1 MKSILHPLNHNFKST
16 HRMTVVCCFI
26 SILMFSWSSFSQ
38 SLEDLQHRAAENN
51 LELKA
56 QFKRFEAQLEDITQA
71 KSWQDPNLSF
81 GYFISPIETR
91 VGPQIARFSLTQKL
105 PWFGTYKA
113 KGDIAAFRAEAEFE
127 KFQDQK
133 LKLFLNVAQKYYD
146 LLALRYITE
155 LETKQLDILENLKVI
170 VESNYKNNKARL
182 VDILRVDLEMDKQLS
197 TIQVLKDQG
206 QVFVTQLNQLMDRQ
220 LNTPVQIL
228 NPKQILE
235 QNESIEIDSMVRNH
249 PRLEAIRKLKAS
261 NEAESVL
268 AKKEAMP
275 QFGLGLDYAI
285 IQDRNVQNAEA
296 GQDAIMP
303 MLSVSLPIF
312 GKKNKSRKKAASL
325 QGESIEFQLENEESR
340 LETEIQVALYKQDE
354 LFSLLSLYDKQLL
367 SLKDILQLSETALA
381 NASMGIEEVLRL
393 QEERL
398 LYEKQR
404 AKTLADLQKT
414 DETLIYLT
422 SNSDL

>member
-1 MKSILHPLNHNFKST
+1 
-16 HRMTVVCCFI
+16 MTLVCCFI

-38 SLEDLQHRAAENN
+38 SLEDLQHLAAENN

>member
-1 MKSILHPLNHNFKST
+1 MKYILHPFNHHFKST
-16 HRMTVVCCFI
+16 HRRTAVCFFI

-51 LELKA
+51 LELKS
-56 QFKRFEAQLEDITQA
+56 QFKHFEAQLEDITQA

-91 VGPQIARFSLTQKL
+91 AGPQIARFSLTQKL

-113 KGDIAAFRAEAEFE
+113 KGDIAAFRADAEFE

-133 LKLFLNVAQKYYD
+133 LKLFLNIAQKYYD

-155 LETKQLDILENLKVI
+155 LETKQLEILENLKAI
-170 VESNYKNNKARL
+170 VESNYKNNKAML

-197 TIQVLKDQG
+197 TIQVLKDQD
-206 QVFVTQLNQLMDRQ
+206 QAFVTQLNQLMDRQ
-220 LNTPVQIL
+220 LKTPVQIL

-235 QNESIEIDSMVRNH
+235 QNEWIEIDSILRNH

-261 NEAESVL
+261 NESESEL

-312 GKKNKSRKKAASL
+312 SKKNKSRKKAASL
-325 QGESIEFQLENEESR
+325 QGESIEFQLKNEESR
-340 LETEIQVALYKQDE
+340 LKTEIQVALYKQDE

-414 DETLIYLT
+414 DKTLIYLT

>member
-16 HRMTVVCCFI
+16 HRMTLVCCFI

-38 SLEDLQHRAAENN
+38 SLEDLQHLAAENN

>member
-16 HRMTVVCCFI
+16 HRMTIVFCFI

-38 SLEDLQHRAAENN
+38 SLEDLQHLAAENN

-261 NEAESVL
+261 NEAESEL

>member
-1 MKSILHPLNHNFKST
+1 MKYILHPFNHHFKST
-16 HRMTVVCCFI
+16 HRRTAVCFFI

-51 LELKA
+51 LELKS
-56 QFKRFEAQLEDITQA
+56 QFKHFEAQLEDITQA

-91 VGPQIARFSLTQKL
+91 AGPQIARFSLTQKL

-133 LKLFLNVAQKYYD
+133 LKLFLNIAQKYYD

-155 LETKQLDILENLKVI
+155 LETKQLEILENLKAI
-170 VESNYKNNKARL
+170 VESNYKNNKAML

-197 TIQVLKDQG
+197 TIQVLKDQD
-206 QVFVTQLNQLMDRQ
+206 QAFVTQLNQLMDRQ
-220 LNTPVQIL
+220 LKTPVQIL

-235 QNESIEIDSMVRNH
+235 QNEWIEIDSILRNH

-261 NEAESVL
+261 NESESEL

-312 GKKNKSRKKAASL
+312 SKKNKSRKKAASL
-325 QGESIEFQLENEESR
+325 QGESIEFQLKNEESR
-340 LETEIQVALYKQDE
+340 LKTEIQVALYKQDE

-414 DETLIYLT
+414 DKTLIYLT

>member
-16 HRMTVVCCFI
+16 HRMTLVCCFI

-38 SLEDLQHRAAENN
+38 SLEDLQHLAAENN

-325 QGESIEFQLENEESR
+325 KGESIEFQLENEESR

>member
-16 HRMTVVCCFI
+16 HRMTLVCCFI

-38 SLEDLQHRAAENN
+38 SLEDLQHLAAENN

-261 NEAESVL
+261 NEAESEL

>member
-16 HRMTVVCCFI
+16 HRMTIVFCFI

-38 SLEDLQHRAAENN
+38 SLEDLQHLAAENN

-235 QNESIEIDSMVRNH
+235 QKERIEIDSMVRNH
-249 PRLEAIRKLKAS
+249 PRLESIRKLKAS
-261 NEAESVL
+261 NEAESEL

>member
-1 MKSILHPLNHNFKST
+1 
-16 HRMTVVCCFI
+16 
-26 SILMFSWSSFSQ
+26 MFSWSSFSQ
-38 SLEDLQHRAAENN
+38 SLEDLQHLAAENN

-155 LETKQLDILENLKVI
+155 LETKQLEILENLKVI

-235 QNESIEIDSMVRNH
+235 QKERIEIDSMVRNH
-249 PRLEAIRKLKAS
+249 PRLESIRKLKAS
-261 NEAESVL
+261 NEAESEL

-354 LFSLLSLYDKQLL
+354 FFSLLSLYDKQLL

-398 LYEKQR
+398 LFEKQR

>member
-1 MKSILHPLNHNFKST
+1 
-16 HRMTVVCCFI
+16 MTIVFCFI

-38 SLEDLQHRAAENN
+38 SLEDLKLRAAENN

-155 LETKQLDILENLKVI
+155 LETIQLDILENLKVI

-182 VDILRVDLEMDKQLS
+182 VDILRVDLETDKQLS

-325 QGESIEFQLENEESR
+325 KGESIEFQLENEESR

>member
-16 HRMTVVCCFI
+16 HRMTIVFCFV

-38 SLEDLQHRAAENN
+38 SLEDLQLRAAENN

-249 PRLEAIRKLKAS
+249 PRLEAIRKLKAY
-261 NEAESVL
+261 NEAESEL

>member
-1 MKSILHPLNHNFKST
+1 
-16 HRMTVVCCFI
+16 
-26 SILMFSWSSFSQ
+26 MFSWSSFSQ
-38 SLEDLQHRAAENN
+38 SLEDLQHLAAENN

>member
-16 HRMTVVCCFI
+16 HRMTIVFCFV

-38 SLEDLQHRAAENN
+38 SLEDLQLRAAENN

-261 NEAESVL
+261 NEAESEL

-422 SNSDL
+422 SNSD

>member
-16 HRMTVVCCFI
+16 HRMTIVFCFV

-38 SLEDLQHRAAENN
+38 SLEDLQLRAAENN

>member
-1 MKSILHPLNHNFKST
+1 MKYILHPFNHHFKST
-16 HRMTVVCCFI
+16 HRRTAVCFFI
-26 SILMFSWSSFSQ
+26 SILMFSSSSFSQ

-51 LELKA
+51 LELKS
-56 QFKRFEAQLEDITQA
+56 QFKRFEAQLEGITQA

-91 VGPQIARFSLTQKL
+91 AGPQIARFSLTQKL

-113 KGDIAAFRAEAEFE
+113 KGDIATFRAEAEFE

-133 LKLFLNVAQKYYD
+133 LKLFLNIAQKYYD

-155 LETKQLDILENLKVI
+155 LETKQLEILENLKAI
-170 VESNYKNNKARL
+170 VESNYKNDKAML

-206 QVFVTQLNQLMDRQ
+206 QAFVTQLNQLMDRQ
-220 LNTPVQIL
+220 LNIPVQIL

-235 QNESIEIDSMVRNH
+235 QNEWIEIDSILRNH

-261 NEAESVL
+261 NEAESEL
-268 AKKEAMP
+268 AKKQAMP

-312 GKKNKSRKKAASL
+312 SKKNKSRKKAASL
-325 QGESIEFQLENEESR
+325 QGESIEFQLKNEESR
-340 LETEIQVALYKQDE
+340 LKTEIQVALYKQDE

-414 DETLIYLT
+414 DKTLIYLT

>member
-1 MKSILHPLNHNFKST
+1 
-16 HRMTVVCCFI
+16 MTIVFCFV

-38 SLEDLQHRAAENN
+38 SLEELQHLAAENN

-340 LETEIQVALYKQDE
+340 LETEIQVTLYKQDE

>member
-1 MKSILHPLNHNFKST
+1 
-16 HRMTVVCCFI
+16 MTIVFCFI

-38 SLEDLQHRAAENN
+38 SLEDLQHLAAENN

-235 QNESIEIDSMVRNH
+235 QKERIEIDSMVRNH
-249 PRLEAIRKLKAS
+249 PRLESIRKLKAS
-261 NEAESVL
+261 NEAESEL

-354 LFSLLSLYDKQLL
+354 FFSLLSLYDKQLL

-398 LYEKQR
+398 LFEKQR

>member
-1 MKSILHPLNHNFKST
+1 MTSILHPLNHNFKST
-16 HRMTVVCCFI
+16 HRRTVVYCFI
-26 SILMFSWSSFSQ
+26 SILMFSWASFSQ

-56 QFKRFEAQLEDITQA
+56 QFKRFEAQLEGITQA

-81 GYFISPIETR
+81 GYFISPTETR

-146 LLALRYITE
+146 LLALRYIID

-197 TIQVLKDQG
+197 TVQVLKDQG
-206 QVFVTQLNQLMDRQ
+206 QVFVTQINQLMNSK

-235 QNESIEIDSMVRNH
+235 QNERIEIDSMVRNH

-261 NEAESVL
+261 NKAESEL

-312 GKKNKSRKKAASL
+312 GKKNKSRKKAVSL

-381 NASMGIEEVLRL
+381 NASIGIEEVLCL

>member
-1 MKSILHPLNHNFKST
+1 
-16 HRMTVVCCFI
+16 
-26 SILMFSWSSFSQ
+26 MFSWSSFSQ
-38 SLEDLQHRAAENN
+38 SLEDLRHLAAENN
-51 LELKA
+51 LELKS
-56 QFKRFEAQLEDITQA
+56 QFKRFEAQLEGITQA

-113 KGDIAAFRAEAEFE
+113 KGDIAVFRAEAEFE

-155 LETKQLDILENLKVI
+155 LETKQLDILENLRVI
-170 VESNYKNNKARL
+170 VESNYKNNKAKL

-197 TIQVLKDQG
+197 TIQVLKDQD
-206 QVFVTQLNQLMDRQ
+206 QAFVAQLNQLMDRK
-220 LNTPVQIL
+220 LNTPVQTL

-235 QNESIEIDSMVRNH
+235 QNERIEIDSMVRNH

-261 NEAESVL
+261 NEAKSEL

-312 GKKNKSRKKAASL
+312 GKKNKSRKKAVSL

-340 LETEIQVALYKQDE
+340 LETEIEVALYKQDE

-404 AKTLADLQKT
+404 AKTLTDLQKT

>member
-38 SLEDLQHRAAENN
+38 SLEDLQHLAAENN

-113 KGDIAAFRAEAEFE
+113 KGNIAAFRAEAEFE

>member
-16 HRMTVVCCFI
+16 HRMTIVFCFV

-38 SLEDLQHRAAENN
+38 SLEELQHLAAENN

-261 NEAESVL
+261 NEAESEL